1 MCPAN
6 SATSETGLCIR
17 STINR
22 LTRSRSG
29 FSNCNSGSSAGCG
42 WARQISAVI
51 FLNRQSETPG
61 PDEYAGGSLS
71 FHGLF
76 EGARGDSVA
85 WDADDPEGPGASTA
99 LTFLNGRINS
109 VAGGTDQMQRNAI
122 GEQVLGLPREPSWER
137 DKPFDEVLRAAQ
149 HWDGRV

>member
-1 MCPAN
+1 M
-6 SATSETGLCIR
+6 EL
-17 STINR
+17 
-22 LTRSRSG
+22 
-29 FSNCNSGSSAGCG
+29 
-42 WARQISAVI
+42 
-51 FLNRQSETPG
+51 
-61 PDEYAGGSLS
+61 
-71 FHGLF
+71 
-76 EGARGDSVA
+76 ARGNSIA
-85 WDADDPEGPGASTA
+85 WDASDHEGPGASTA